1 MTDIEFAWGTALE
14 QERDRQSDLPIVRN
28 GPPGTFVILG
38 KTRISLPTDQIVRAD
53 ASKAHASVSFGGMA
67 FHGAANGRLIF
78 TRVRELHP
86 EHELSPDRSHTMLLD
101 PEWVAA
107 VAVNEK
113 RVWPEVVYK
122 IVPAAL
128 WQASE
133 ASGSFAGSPVDQQDG
148 FIHFS
153 TAPQVRATAAKHF
166 AGARDLLLAAA
177 SIATLDLRWETSR
190 GGDRFPHLYGPMP
203 RSAVRWVRELPLG
216 ADGHHVFPVLE

>member
-1 MTDIEFAWGTALE
+1 MSDIEFAWGTRLE
-14 QERDRQSDLPIVRN
+14 QERDRRSDLPIVRN

-38 KTRISLPTDQIVRAD
+38 DLRISLPTDQIVHAD
-53 ASKAHASVSFGGMA
+53 AAKGYASVSFGGMS
-67 FHGAANGRLIF
+67 FNGAVSGRLVF

-86 EHELSPDRSHTMLLD
+86 EHELSPDRSHTMLLN
-101 PEWVAA
+101 PEWVAT
-107 VAVNEK
+107 VAVNDK
-113 RVWPEVVYK
+113 RVWPEIVYK

-133 ASGSFAGSPVDQQDG
+133 ASDSFAGLPVDQQDG

-166 AGARDLLLAAA
+166 AGARDLLLVAA
-177 SIATLDLRWETSR
+177 SISTLDLRWETSR

-216 ADGHHVFPVLE
+216 ADGHHVFPALE